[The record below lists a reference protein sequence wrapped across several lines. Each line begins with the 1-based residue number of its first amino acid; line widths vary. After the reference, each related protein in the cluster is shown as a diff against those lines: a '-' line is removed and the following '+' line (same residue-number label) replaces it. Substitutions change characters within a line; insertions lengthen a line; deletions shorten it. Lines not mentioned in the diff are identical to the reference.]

1 MRLMM
6 ILGGG
11 LSVDIKKS
19 CKQKRKDERCEKSLI
34 RCVLIGT
41 DAAPL
46 CQTPMMPR
54 ASDDRLG
61 LGRSAVVKCI
71 LKSIPVKSQSL
82 RYYPHL
88 GNSVVQRKSNRSVAM
103 MLLWRFWPVELCFLA
118 PWTWSL
124 LARKVALLHV
134 WLSRCRIPTG
144 FPATDGRD
152 SWWRIGWR
160 LGCPKAL
167 EAVHRKRVS
176 CNASHYF
183 EQLQQLFQNW
193 WFDYVFQ
200 VTDA

>member
-1 MRLMM
+1 MQDRSRVHCRATVLVDKRGWLFPGAVAQGAGDQISFVSQICPCQFLLSHLKVMRLMM

-19 CKQKRKDERCEKSLI
+19 CKQKRKDERCKKSLI

-103 MLLWRFWPVELCFLA
+103 MLL
-118 PWTWSL
+118 
-124 LARKVALLHV
+124 
-134 WLSRCRIPTG
+134 
-144 FPATDGRD
+144 
-152 SWWRIGWR
+152 
-160 LGCPKAL
+160 
-167 EAVHRKRVS
+167 
-176 CNASHYF
+176 
-183 EQLQQLFQNW
+183 
-193 WFDYVFQ
+193 
-200 VTDA
+200 